1 MERLSSETNVPTD
14 PVPRAGVF
22 LVESRL
28 SSLHPHMVESKEAES
43 QFSLSFC
50 KGTNAMVRAPSPDLV
65 ARQRPSTHELGA
77 QIFNP
82 RQREFAPVSM
92 AVWMQLLRLNMHT
105 ALTQQV
111 HFADHTHQKCL
122 QVFRKS
128 HANSSC
134 GDLKKS
140 GHCKLIC

>member
-14 PVPRAGVF
+14 PVPHVGVF

-65 ARQRPSTHELGA
+65 AWQRPSTHELGA

-82 RQREFAPVSM
+82 WQREFAPVSDGSLEAAAEIEHAHSPDPASPLCRSHSPEM
-92 AVWMQLLRLNMHT
+92 PAGVPQVTCQQLMW
-105 ALTQQV
+105 Q
-111 HFADHTHQKCL
+111 FK
-122 QVFRKS
+122 
-128 HANSSC
+128 
-134 GDLKKS
+134 
-140 GHCKLIC
+140 